1 MTKSKL
7 DSPLKPILIGS
18 MRLDSGR
25 PLMYVDVKG
34 AKTTDGKNIS
44 VMLTAVDIEYLIK
57 YFKYC
62 LPLLKGEETIWVIYI
77 I

>member
-1 MTKSKL
+1 
-7 DSPLKPILIGS
+7 

-34 AKTTDGKNIS
+34 AKTKDGKNIS
-44 VMLTAVDIEYLIK
+44 VMLTSVDIEYLIK

-62 LPLLKGEETIWVIYI
+62 LPILKREETI
-77 I
+77 